1 MSVDCPRLVDLG
13 SDVLAQVTNSLTHLE
28 WAHLAQVC
36 RNFHSAVDDARSRC
50 THANVDTLQLTS
62 PFILSYNLGRCVL
75 RSTLNLRS
83 LVLRGTAIDDSQ
95 LDSLTHLKQLQ
106 ALDISSTDV
115 TSLGLRCLWSLQFLN
130 ELNLTFCPYVSYNS
144 VLELREHCPNLKLI
158 RRQPKWLDGVF
169 VTPWGEIHTYF
180 PCGAFSFTREV
191 NSEGWVAQLR
201 DHGEYLEN
209 RLIFVD
215 EHMGIQWRGRVGV
228 LLKKLDVSAGN
239 DQSIDEEDRVLVAQS
254 RVHPEPPKAFP
265 SDFFEVP
272 APGQTI
278 DLLGGTIMV
287 STMKVG
293 PLDAG
298 CTEPPV
304 QLQTRLRQF
313 CNARVPALPGSPDPG
328 GLLRREAEATSLLS
342 ILENAT
348 DHFVIRR
355 GPALVSALVADPLL
369 EEEALGII

>member
-1 MSVDCPRLVDLG
+1 MSADGLRLVDLG
-13 SDVLAQVTNSLTHLE
+13 SDVLAQITNSLTHKE
-28 WAHLAQVC
+28 WARLAQVC
-36 RNFHSAVDDARSRC
+36 RAFHSAVEEARARC

-62 PFILSYNLGRCVL
+62 PFILSYTIGHFVL

-83 LVLRGTAIDDSQ
+83 LILRGTAIDDSQ

-106 ALDISSTDV
+106 TLDIASTDV
-115 TSLGLRCLWSLQFLN
+115 TSLGLRCLWSLQSLN
-130 ELNLTFCPYVSYNS
+130 ELDLTFCPYVSYSS
-144 VLELREHCPNLKLI
+144 VLELRQHCPNLKMI

-169 VTPWGEIHTYF
+169 VTPWDEIHTYY

-201 DHGEYLEN
+201 NHGEYLEN

-215 EHMGIQWRGRVGV
+215 EHITDMRWRGRVGV
-228 LLKKLDVSAGN
+228 LLKKMD
-239 DQSIDEEDRVLVAQS
+239 IDPGKSTAEEDRVLVLQS
-254 RVHPEPPKAFP
+254 RVHPEPPRAFP

-272 APGQTI
+272 PPGQTI

-293 PLDAG
+293 PFEAG
-298 CTEPPV
+298 CTEPPAE
-304 QLQTRLRQF
+304 LQTRLRQF
-313 CNARVPALPGSPDPG
+313 CDARMPALPGSPDPG
-328 GLLRREAEATSLLS
+328 GLIRRESEATSLLS

-355 GPALVSALVADPLL
+355 GPALVSALVADPLM
-369 EEEALGII
+369 EQEALGII

>member
-1 MSVDCPRLVDLG
+1 MSVNGPRLVDLG
-13 SDVLAQVTNSLTHLE
+13 SDLLAQITKSLTHLE

-36 RNFHSAVDDARSRC
+36 HVFHSAVDDARSRC
-50 THANVDTLQLTS
+50 THANLDTLQVTTIITS
-62 PFILSYNLGRCVL
+62 LSHSYTLGHCAL

-83 LVLRGTAIDDSQ
+83 LVLRDTAIDDSQ
-95 LDSLTHLKQLQ
+95 LNSLTHLKQLQ
-106 ALDISSTDV
+106 KLDIASTDV
-115 TSLGLRCLWSLQFLN
+115 TSLGLRCLWSLQSIN
-130 ELNLTFCPYVSYNS
+130 ELDLTFCPYISYNS

-215 EHMGIQWRGRVGV
+215 EHMGIRWRGRVGV
-228 LLKKLDVSAGN
+228 LLKRLE
-239 DQSIDEEDRVLVAQS
+239 SIDEEDRVLVAQS
-254 RVHPEPPKAFP
+254 RVHPEPPRAFP

-304 QLQTRLRQF
+304 ELQTRLRQF
-313 CNARVPALPGSPDPG
+313 CDARMPALPGSPDPG
-328 GLLRREAEATSLLS
+328 GLIRREAEATSLLS

-348 DHFVIRR
+348 DHFVVRH
-355 GPALVSALVADPLL
+355 GPALVSALVADPLI